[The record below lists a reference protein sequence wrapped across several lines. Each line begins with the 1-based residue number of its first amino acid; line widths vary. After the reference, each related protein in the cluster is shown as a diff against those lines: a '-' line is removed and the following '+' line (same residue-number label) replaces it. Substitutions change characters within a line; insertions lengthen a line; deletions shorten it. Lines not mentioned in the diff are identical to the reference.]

1 MKVLSARC
9 WVLGARCWVLVL
21 GAVFGALAPSI
32 VEGQVPDRSKP
43 PALAAP
49 RDLKL
54 PPIVKR
60 TLSNGL
66 PVWIVAQHEVPVAS
80 VSLIVKSGGTADPSG
95 KFGLASL
102 TAAMLDEGA
111 GARDALELADAID
124 YLGASLGTGAGFD
137 ASSVTLYTPV
147 ERLGDALA
155 IMADV
160 AIRPTF
166 AEKELERLRKERLT
180 SLLQIKDN
188 PPAIGSVAFPRLVYG
203 ETHRYG
209 TGLAGT
215 TTSLA
220 GLTGADLKAFH
231 ASHYHPGNAHLIVV
245 GDVKPDAAV
254 AMLETSFGSWKA
266 AATPAPAVKALTA
279 PEPNA
284 RTVFLIDKPGA
295 AQSIIRIGWS
305 GVPRSTPDY
314 YAIQVL
320 NTILGGSF
328 TSRLNTNLRETH
340 GYAYGAGS
348 NFDMRLHAGPFTA
361 AANVQTDKTSESL
374 TEFFKELTAI
384 GTPMSAEEL
393 DKAKNYLA
401 LGYPADF
408 ETTQDIASK
417 LSELVI
423 YGLPESTFNEY
434 VSKIQA
440 VTAADVERVA
450 KKYVTPDRFAVVV
463 VGDLKTIE
471 AGVRTLNLGTVRI
484 VPLDEILK

>member
-1 MKVLSARC
+1 
-9 WVLGARCWVLVL
+9 VLVL
-21 GAVFGALAPSI
+21 GAVLGAGAGAPAYAR
-32 VEGQVPDRSKP
+32 QAPDRSKP
-43 PALAAP
+43 PALGAP

-54 PPIVKR
+54 PPIVKA

-66 PVWIVAQHEVPVAS
+66 PVWIVEQHEVPVAS
-80 VSLIVKSGGTADPSG
+80 VSLLVKSGGTADPAG
-95 KFGLASL
+95 KYGLASL

-111 GARDALELADAID
+111 GTRDALALADAID
-124 YLGASLGTGAGFD
+124 YLGASIGTGAGFD
-137 ASSVTLYTPV
+137 SSSVSLYTPV
-147 ERLGDALA
+147 ARLDEALA
-155 IMADV
+155 IMADI
-160 AIRPTF
+160 AIRPAF
-166 AEKELERLRKERLT
+166 PDNELERLRKERLT
-180 SLLQIKDN
+180 SLLQIRDN

-215 TTSLA
+215 TTSVTA
-220 GLTGADLKAFH
+220 LTGADLKAFH
-231 ASHYHPGNAHLIVV
+231 AAQYHPANAHLIVV
-245 GDVKPDAAV
+245 GDVQPKAALD
-254 AMLETSFGSWKA
+254 MLEKSFGSWKA
-266 AATPAPAVKALTA
+266 APGAVAAPRPLTA
-279 PEPNA
+279 PEARP

-348 NFDMRLHAGPFTA
+348 SFDMRLNAGPFVA
-361 AANVQTDKTSESL
+361 SANVQTDKTSESL
-374 TEFFKELTAI
+374 IEFFKELTAI
-384 GTPMSAEEL
+384 ARPIAAGEL
-393 DKAKNYLA
+393 EKAKNYLA
-401 LGYPADF
+401 LGYPSDF
-408 ETTQDIASK
+408 ETTQDVASK

-423 YGLPESTFNEY
+423 YNLPESTFNEY
-434 VSKIQA
+434 VSKVQA

-450 KKYVTPDRFAVVV
+450 KKYVTPDRFAVIV

-471 AGVRTLNLGTVRI
+471 ADVRKLNLGTVRI
-484 VPLDEILK
+484 VPIDEILK

>member
-1 MKVLSARC
+1 MKF
-9 WVLGARCWVLVL
+9 LVL
-21 GAVFGALAPSI
+21 ALALLAPSA
-32 VEGQVPDRSKP
+32 VQAQQAPDRSKP
-43 PALAAP
+43 PALSAP

-66 PVWIVAQHEVPVAS
+66 PVWVVEQHEVPVAS
-80 VSLIVKSGGTADPSG
+80 VSLVIKSGATADPAG

-111 GARDALELADAID
+111 GSRDALQLADAID
-124 YLGASLGTGAGFD
+124 YLGASLGTGAGYD
-137 ASSVTLYTPV
+137 ASSVSVYTPV
-147 ERLGDALA
+147 ARLSDALQ

-160 AIRPTF
+160 AIRPRF
-166 AEKELERLRKERLT
+166 DDKELERLRKERLT

-203 ETHRYG
+203 EGHRYG

-215 TTSLA
+215 TASVTA
-220 GLTGADLKAFH
+220 LTAADLKAFH
-231 ASHYHPGNAHLIVV
+231 AANYHPANAHIIVV
-245 GDVKPDAAV
+245 GDVQPDAAV
-254 AMLETSFGSWKA
+254 AMLEKSFGAWKPMA
-266 AATPAPAVKALTA
+266 AAAAAKPLTTPGAPQ
-279 PEPNA
+279 A
-284 RTVFLIDKPGA
+284 RTVYLIDKPGA
-295 AQSIIRIGWS
+295 AQSIIRIGWT

-320 NTILGGSF
+320 NTVLGGSF

-348 NFDMRLHAGPFTA
+348 SFDMRLSAGPFTA

-374 TEFFKELTAI
+374 TEFFKELANI
-384 GTPMSAEEL
+384 MKPIPAEEIE
-393 DKAKNYLA
+393 KAKNYLA

-423 YGLPESTFNEY
+423 YNLPESTFNEY

-440 VTAADVERVA
+440 VTPADVERVA
-450 KKYVTPDRFAVVV
+450 KKYVTPERFAVVV

-471 AGVRTLNLGTVRI
+471 AGVRKLNLGTVRI
-484 VPLDEILK
+484 VPVDEILK

>member
-1 MKVLSARC
+1 MNLVISRFGDLVIATALLC
-9 WVLGARCWVLVL
+9 GAAGV
-21 GAVFGALAPSI
+21 AQAQTA
-32 VEGQVPDRSKP
+32 QAPDRSKP

-49 RDLKL
+49 KDLTL

-66 PVWIVAQHEVPVAS
+66 PVWIVEHHEVPVAS
-80 VSLIVKSGGTADPSG
+80 VALVVKSGGTADPAG

-111 GARDALELADAID
+111 GSLDALGLADAID
-124 YLGASLGTGAGFD
+124 FLGASIGTGAGYD
-137 ASSVTLYTPV
+137 ASTVSLYAPV
-147 ERLGDALA
+147 ERLDPALA
-155 IMADV
+155 LMADV
-160 AIRPTF
+160 AIRPAF

-180 SLLQIKDN
+180 SLMQIRDN
-188 PPAIGSVAFPRLVYG
+188 PPAIGATAFPRLVYG
-203 ETHRYG
+203 TTHRYG

-215 TTSLA
+215 AATVA
-220 GLTGADLKAFH
+220 GFTAADLKAFH
-231 ASHYHPGNAHLIVV
+231 AAHYQPGNAHLIVV
-245 GDVKPDAAV
+245 GDVQPDAAV
-254 AMLETSFGSWKA
+254 AMLEKSFGGWKSTA
-266 AATPAPAVKALTA
+266 PAPASTPQATPAPG
-279 PEPNA
+279 A
-284 RTVFLIDKPGA
+284 RTVYLIDKPGA
-295 AQSIIRIGWS
+295 AQSVIRIGWT

-348 NFDMRLHAGPFTA
+348 SFDMRLSAGPFFAT
-361 AANVQTDKTSESL
+361 ANVQTDKTSESL
-374 TEFFKELTAI
+374 TEFFTELANI
-384 GTPMSAEEL
+384 GKPVSAEEL
-393 DKAKNYLA
+393 EKAKNYLA
-401 LGYPADF
+401 LGFPQDF

-417 LSELVI
+417 LSEQVI
-423 YGLPESTFNEY
+423 YNLPEGVFNEY
-434 VSKIQA
+434 VQKIQA

-450 KKYVTPDRFAVVV
+450 KKYVTPDTFAVVV

-484 VPLDEILK
+484 VPIDEILK

>member
-1 MKVLSARC
+1 MKRA
-9 WVLGARCWVLVL
+9 GAAC
-21 GAVFGALAPSI
+21 FALALAFVGWGGPS
-32 VEGQVPDRSKP
+32 GPASAFAQQAPNRTAP
-43 PALAAP
+43 PKLEPP
-49 RDLKL
+49 RPLTL
-54 PPIVKR
+54 PPITKR

-66 PVWIVAQHEVPVAS
+66 PVWIVEHHEVPVAS
-80 VSLIVKSGGTADPSG
+80 VSLVVKSGATVDPPG
-95 KFGLASL
+95 KYGVASL

-111 GARDALELADAID
+111 GTRDALALADAID
-124 YLGASLGTGAGFD
+124 FLGASLGTGAGFD
-137 ASSVTLYTPV
+137 SSSVSLYTPV
-147 ERLGDALA
+147 ARLADALA
-155 IMADV
+155 LMADV

-166 AEKELERLRKERLT
+166 ADKELERVRKERLT
-180 SLLQIKDN
+180 SLTQIRDN
-188 PPAIGSVAFPRLVYG
+188 PPAIGSTAFPRLVYG
-203 ETHRYG
+203 EGHRYG

-215 TTSLA
+215 TTSVT
-220 GLTGADLKAFH
+220 GLTAADLRAFH
-231 ASHYHPGNAHLIVV
+231 AAHYHPGNAHLILV
-245 GDVKPDAAV
+245 GDVQPDAAV
-254 AMLETSFGSWKA
+254 AMLEKSFGAWKA
-266 AATPAPAVKALTA
+266 ATAAAAAKPLTA
-279 PEPNA
+279 PEPKA
-284 RTVFLIDKPGA
+284 RTVFLVDKPGA

-348 NFDMRLHAGPFTA
+348 NFDMRLNAGPFVA
-361 AANVQTDKTSESL
+361 SANVQTDKTSESL
-374 TEFFKELTAI
+374 TEFFKELGNI
-384 GTPMSAEEL
+384 GKPISAEEL

-408 ETTQDIASK
+408 ETTQDMASK

-423 YGLPESTFNEY
+423 YNLPESTFNEY
-434 VSKIQA
+434 VAKVQA

-471 AGVRTLNLGTVRI
+471 AGVRKLNLGTVRI